1 MKFPMEMQAPLTDAH
16 THQLLR
22 VNAHLSGSCR
32 TREQSGSG
40 PVTADG
46 NHGGRAGHV
55 LGAAAASHSPELPAQ
70 TPLLRGMFPLHSS
83 ERGFPAPE
91 IQMAARPPAQSL
103 HKKPPP
109 GEDH

>member
-1 MKFPMEMQAPLTDAH
+1 MLTRISYFESMLISPGPA
-16 THQLLR
+16 
-22 VNAHLSGSCR
+22 
-32 TREQSGSG
+32 G
-40 PVTADG
+40 PVSRAA
-46 NHGGRAGHV
+46 AGHV

-91 IQMAARPPAQSL
+91 VQMAARPPAESL